1 MKKILNS
8 EILSHFIYISS
19 FSLLSLFV
27 FYPILQGKKIMQSDT
42 QQYLAMSKQLR
53 DYRIDND
60 EELYWIDNAY
70 CGIPTYQLGAKY
82 PFDILT
88 PIHKI
93 LKFLPHP
100 CYMIFIYMLGF
111 YVFILSL
118 GFKNRFAFFGAIC
131 YGLSTYLLIIIQV
144 GHNTKAVALGYLP
157 FVFASLNYIFKNK
170 SIWPLTLLSLF
181 TALEIRANHYQ
192 ITYYMFILIGIFM
205 SFKLFKSLKDK
216 ELKYFGFKTM
226 KIFFS
231 IMIALGLNATSLFST
246 YEYSKYS
253 TRGKSDI
260 RIDESGRVLETND
273 GLSYEYI
280 TQFSMGIFESL
291 NIIIPRIS
299 GGSSSEDLGVDSNFY
314 NEIRNLGLSPSQS
327 SIFSSNVPT
336 YWGDQPILEAPPYVG
351 ITVVFLSFFTIFISS
366 IRKKYI
372 WIYMG
377 IVLSLLLSWGKN
389 FDFLTKI
396 FIEYFPLYSKFRAV
410 SSIQIILEFCFPV
423 LATIGLY
430 SFFEI
435 PRNKSFPALIKTFLS
450 FLIVLVIIYLSS
462 FTLSFSS
469 SMDTYYGEIFGPDIM
484 QLIKKTR
491 LDIYKNDVLRGVF
504 LITIVFTTF
513 LLFLKNKISDR
524 LTFILILFLVLFDLI
539 DVSNRYLDRD
549 LFLKPSR
556 INRFYKENSADKQ
569 ILKDT
574 SHFRVFQ
581 PNSTMQN
588 ARASF
593 FHNSVG
599 GYHGAKPRRLEQFYK
614 LFLQSKKTSLLDI
627 LNVKYVIE
635 EKDGSVNAIENP
647 KNLGIAWFAEKIIFE
662 ENPDSIYMNLLK
674 FDLRK
679 TAIIENKKNDSI
691 RYSNERR
698 ISQIELLKNKPNE
711 KIYNIKSN
719 KPGFVVFSEMFYPGW
734 KAEINNR
741 EVELYKVNFIL
752 RGLFVPKGDNK
763 IKFYFEPSSIKYGS
777 IIQIFSIIILV
788 AVIFYSSK
796 KLILNRNRITS

>member
-8 EILSHFIYISS
+8 EILLHFIYISS

-27 FYPILQGKKIMQSDT
+27 FYPILQGKKIFQSDT
-42 QQYLAMSKQLR
+42 QQYLAMSKQLQ
-53 DYRIDND
+53 DSRINND

-70 CGIPTYQLGAKY
+70 CGMPTYQLGAKY
-82 PFDILT
+82 PYDVLT

-100 CYMIFIYMLGF
+100 SYMAFIYMLGF

-157 FVFASLNYIFKNK
+157 LVFASLNYIFKNK
-170 SIWPLTLLSLF
+170 SIWPLILLSLF
-181 TALEIRANHYQ
+181 MGLQIRANHYQ

-205 SFKLFKSLKDK
+205 GFKLFESFRDK
-216 ELKYFGFKTM
+216 QLKYFGFKTL

-231 IMIALGLNATSLFST
+231 ILIALGLNATSIFST

-260 RIDESGRVLETND
+260 TIDESGRLLEIND
-273 GLSYEYI
+273 GLSYDYI

-291 NIIIPRIS
+291 NIVIPRIR
-299 GGSSSEDLGVDSNFY
+299 GGSSTEDLGVNSNFY
-314 NEIRNLGLSPSQS
+314 SEVRNLGLSPSQS
-327 SIFSSNVPT
+327 SSFSSNVPT
-336 YWGDQPILEAPPYVG
+336 YWGDQPILEAPPYIG
-351 ITVVFLSFFTIFISS
+351 IIVVFLSVFTIFIPS
-366 IRKKYI
+366 IRKKYS
-372 WIYMG
+372 WLYLG

-389 FDFLTKI
+389 FDLLTKT

-410 SSIQIILEFCFPV
+410 SSIQIILEFCFPI

-435 PRNKSFPALIKTFLS
+435 PRNKSFPALIKTYMS
-450 FLIVLVIIYLSS
+450 FLIFLVLIYISS
-462 FTLSFSS
+462 FTSSFSS
-469 SMDTYYGEIFGPDIM
+469 PMDNYYGQIFEPEIM

-491 LDIYKNDVLRGVF
+491 LDIFKYDVLRGIF
-504 LITIVFTTF
+504 LVTLAFIIFF
-513 LLFLKNKISDR
+513 LFLKNKISDR
-524 LTFILILFLVLFDLI
+524 MAFTLILFFVFFDLI
-539 DVSNRYLDRD
+539 NISNRYLDRD

-556 INRFYKENSADKQ
+556 INKFYNENNADKQ

-574 SHFRVFQ
+574 SYFRVFQ
-581 PNSTMQN
+581 PKSTMQN

-614 LFLQSKKTSLLDI
+614 LFLQSKKTALLDI

-635 EKDGSVNAIENP
+635 EKEGDAKAIENP
-647 KNLGIAWFAEKIIFE
+647 NNLGVAWFVEKIIFE

-674 FDLRK
+674 FDLK
-679 TAIIENKKNDSI
+679 QTAIIENKNRDIIS
-691 RYSNERR
+691 YPNERR
-698 ISQIELLKNKPNE
+698 ISQIELLKNKPHE
-711 KIYNIKSN
+711 KIYSIESN

-734 KAEINNR
+734 KAKINNK
-741 EVELYKVNFIL
+741 EVNVYKVNFIL
-752 RGLFVPKGDNK
+752 RGIFVQKGINK

-777 IIQIFSIIILV
+777 LFQIGSIIVFVML
-788 AVIFYSSK
+788 IFYSSNKIILSK
-796 KLILNRNRITS
+796 K